1 MSNVVRLPVQHAQR
15 LLSKKQLAAELNR
28 SPRWI
33 EQRMR
38 EGLPAEPRKTPAEHA
53 RYDLGKV
60 TAWLDARAQAP
71 TLTLEERVARLEAQ
85 MLELRRTG

>member
-1 MSNVVRLPVQHAQR
+1 
-15 LLSKKQLAAELNR
+15 
-28 SPRWI
+28 
-33 EQRMR
+33 MR
-38 EGLPAEPRKTPAEHA
+38 EGLPAEPRKTPSEHA

-60 TAWLDARAQAP
+60 KAWLDARAQAP